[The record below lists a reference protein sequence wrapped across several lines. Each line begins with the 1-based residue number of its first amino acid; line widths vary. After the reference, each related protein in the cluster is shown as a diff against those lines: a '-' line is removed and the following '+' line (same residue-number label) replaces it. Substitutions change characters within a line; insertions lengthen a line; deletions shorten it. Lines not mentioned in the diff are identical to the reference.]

1 MNPALQHD
9 LAKLILRLALG
20 VLILLH
26 GLAKL
31 NGGLAGIVGLVE
43 SHGLPGFLG
52 YAVLIGEIIAPL
64 MVLLGFH
71 ARIGGLLIA
80 INMVVAVVLVHLGQL
95 DHLNGQGGW
104 QLELQGMFFAVAI
117 ALALLGPGRFSVNGR

>member
-80 INMVVAVVLVHLGQL
+80 INMLVAVALMHMGQL
-95 DHLNGQGGW
+95 SSLNGQGGW
-104 QLELQGMFFAVAI
+104 QLELQGMFFAVAV
-117 ALALLGPGRFSVNGR
+117 ALTLLGPGRFSVNGR